1 MSSIEHGEIMN
12 QVPDIAVFNSA
23 LTYTKPEEIVKE
35 ICLLESGAKLVIFG
49 QPTMASYEWL
59 LIVDGNISHSNDGF
73 GSIDAAL
80 IKGLK
85 VFLSHMEGDE
95 R

>member
-1 MSSIEHGEIMN
+1 MLARIGSKASHIR
-12 QVPDIAVFNSA
+12 
-23 LTYTKPEEIVKE
+23 
-35 ICLLESGAKLVIFG
+35 
-49 QPTMASYEWL
+49 PTHDGSYEWL

-80 IKGLK
+80 IKGMK

>member
-1 MSSIEHGEIMN
+1 MSVAKQTRVSSISNMSHLFPK
-12 QVPDIAVFNSA
+12 V
-23 LTYTKPEEIVKE
+23 T
-35 ICLLESGAKLVIFG
+35 LVIFG

-59 LIVDGNISHSNDGF
+59 LIFDGNISHSNDGF

-95 R
+95 K

>member
-1 MSSIEHGEIMN
+1 MSSIEHGGVMN

-35 ICLLESGAKLVIFG
+35 ICLLESGAKLVVTFG
-49 QPTMASYEWL
+49 
-59 LIVDGNISHSNDGF
+59 N
-73 GSIDAAL
+73 
-80 IKGLK
+80 
-85 VFLSHMEGDE
+85 